1 MRNSE
6 DLKKFLGRINIETG
20 SGIDRIPVEA
30 EKYEEIER
38 KRQEEDLKNM
48 MLQNDGL
55 MEENFSKRQD
65 RELRKD
71 FADNIFRLVVYY
83 LIIVFFL
90 VFLSSSGTD
99 SFAISDSVLITILS
113 TMTINVIGLLVIVV
127 RYLFRP

>member
-20 SGIDRIPVEA
+20 SGIDRTPVDA
-30 EKYEEIER
+30 EKYEEIEK

-55 MEENFSKRQD
+55 MEENFSKRQ
-65 RELRKD
+65 ELRKD

-90 VFLSSSGTD
+90 VFLSSSGTG

-127 RYLFRP
+127 RYLFR

>member
-90 VFLSSSGTD
+90 VFLSSSGTG

-127 RYLFRP
+127 RYLFR